1 MQKISLDALAREHL
15 KRARSAPSGR
25 SAETVYGGH
34 EHVLRQALMT
44 LVKGRSLAE
53 HENPGEATVV
63 VLRGR
68 VRVTAG
74 ADVWEAREGDLLIVP
89 SVRHNLE
96 AVEDSAVLL
105 TVAKAKSRHRP
116 DLATA
121 RPGPNSSRRLVH
133 RPVPKAGGAS
143 RAQAEPVGPHAGS

>member
-1 MQKISLDALAREHL
+1 MRKISLDALAREHL

-25 SAETVYGGH
+25 STETVCGGD

-89 SVRHNLE
+89 GARHNLE
-96 AVEDSAVLL
+96 AVEDSVVLL
-105 TVAKAKSRHRP
+105 TVAKAK
-116 DLATA
+116 
-121 RPGPNSSRRLVH
+121 
-133 RPVPKAGGAS
+133 
-143 RAQAEPVGPHAGS
+143 EPAPA

>member
-1 MQKISLDALAREHL
+1 MQKLSLDALAREHL
-15 KRARSAPSGR
+15 KRARSVPSGR
-25 SAETVYGGH
+25 GAETVYGRH

-74 ADVWEAREGDLLIVP
+74 ADGWEAREGDLLIVP
-89 SVRHNLE
+89 GTTSRRSRTPRCCSL
-96 AVEDSAVLL
+96 SR
-105 TVAKAKSRHRP
+105 KQKSRHRP

-121 RPGPNSSRRLVH
+121 RPGPNSSRRLAH
-133 RPVPKAGGAS
+133 RSEPRAGGRQPGPS
-143 RAQAEPVGPHAGS
+143 RTSRPYAGS